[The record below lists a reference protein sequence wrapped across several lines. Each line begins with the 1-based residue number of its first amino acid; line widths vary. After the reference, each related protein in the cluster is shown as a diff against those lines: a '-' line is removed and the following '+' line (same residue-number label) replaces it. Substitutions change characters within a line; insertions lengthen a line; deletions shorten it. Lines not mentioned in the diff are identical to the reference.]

1 MDVVFQR
8 AQLKKKVPDLKHYLQ
23 RKSKMTSQRIES
35 VAKALRI
42 LLLFEFNKSEWGV
55 TEIARELGMQKST
68 VYRLLATMQELGFVR
83 KSNDGSV
90 YRLGLSLFELGNVVA
105 NSFDFRGTAVV
116 YMRKLADQCG
126 ESVNLGVLNDHEVM
140 SVEAV
145 ETQNSLKPTIMIG
158 GQAPLYCTGI
168 GKVLLAF
175 LPADEREQII
185 KGIYF
190 QKFTKQTIV
199 DCKRLEEELEL
210 TRKRGYA
217 IDKMEHEIGITCA
230 VVGALSISGP
240 SVRLTPERL
249 ARCSELVMTTAG
261 QISHDLGYQPSLKI
275 G

>member
-145 ETQNSLKPTIMIG
+145 ET
-158 GQAPLYCTGI
+158 
-168 GKVLLAF
+168 VLGDHGSDTDDF
-175 LPADEREQII
+175 
-185 KGIYF
+185 
-190 QKFTKQTIV
+190 
-199 DCKRLEEELEL
+199 
-210 TRKRGYA
+210 
-217 IDKMEHEIGITCA
+217 
-230 VVGALSISGP
+230 
-240 SVRLTPERL
+240 
-249 ARCSELVMTTAG
+249 
-261 QISHDLGYQPSLKI
+261 
-275 G
+275 

>member
-1 MDVVFQR
+1 M
-8 AQLKKKVPDLKHYLQ
+8 A
-23 RKSKMTSQRIES
+23 SQRIES

-42 LLLFEFNKSEWGV
+42 LLLFKFNKSEWGV
-55 TEIARELGMQKST
+55 TEIVRELGMQKST

-83 KSNDGSV
+83 KSNDGSA
-90 YRLGLSLFELGNVVA
+90 YRLGLSLFELGSVVA
-105 NSFDFRGTAVV
+105 NSFDFRDTAVV
-116 YMRKLADQCG
+116 YMRKLAEQCG
-126 ESVNLGVLNDHEVM
+126 ETVHLGVLNDREVM
-140 SVEAV
+140 SIEAV
-145 ETQNSLKPTIMIG
+145 ETQSSLKPTIMIG
-158 GQAPLYCTGI
+158 GRAPLYCTGI
-168 GKVLLAF
+168 GKALLAF

-185 KGIYF
+185 KGIHF

-230 VVGALSISGP
+230 AAPIFDFSGAVIGSLSISGP

-249 ARCSELVMTTAG
+249 AKCSELVMTTAG
-261 QISHDLGYQPSLKI
+261 QISRNLGYQASLKI